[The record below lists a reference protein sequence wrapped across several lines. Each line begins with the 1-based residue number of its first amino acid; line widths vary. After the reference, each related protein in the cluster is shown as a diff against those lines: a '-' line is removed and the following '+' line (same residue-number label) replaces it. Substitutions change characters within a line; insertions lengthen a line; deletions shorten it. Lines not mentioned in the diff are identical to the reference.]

1 MKYFLAVALC
11 SLITVGGNSQSISPK
26 MIQPKDVYRMKQ
38 VRQPKVSP
46 DGKWVLYSLS
56 QVDSSKDR
64 NASKLYMVDIDGK
77 ETICLTEQTKN
88 PGSHDWSPD
97 GKYISF
103 LTIYQ
108 TKESGFSSIEQ
119 RNLDAI
125 IWDKFALNPSHEIWT
140 ELKINSF
147 PNYLLLDKNLILLA
161 SPALAPSPNGKYE
174 TIEKTMYDIKRSAEN
189 R

>member
-26 MIQPKDVYRMKQ
+26 MMQPKDVYRMKQ

-64 NASKLYMVDIDGK
+64 NASKLYMVSIDGK

-103 LTIYQ
+103 LALS
-108 TKESGFSSIEQ
+108 KENE
-119 RNLDAI
+119 
-125 IWDKFALNPSHEIWT
+125 ALSRQ
-140 ELKINSF
+140 LF
-147 PNYLLLDKNLILLA
+147 
-161 SPALAPSPNGKYE
+161 
-174 TIEKTMYDIKRSAEN
+174 
-189 R
+189 

>member
-26 MIQPKDVYRMKQ
+26 MMQPKDVYRMKQ

-64 NASKLYMVDIDGK
+64 NASKLYMVSIDGK

-97 GKYISF
+97 GKVHFI
-103 LTIYQ
+103 
-108 TKESGFSSIEQ
+108 FSIVK
-119 RNLDAI
+119 R
-125 IWDKFALNPSHEIWT
+125 
-140 ELKINSF
+140 
-147 PNYLLLDKNLILLA
+147 
-161 SPALAPSPNGKYE
+161 
-174 TIEKTMYDIKRSAEN
+174 KRSIIKAAFFDG
-189 R
+189 